1 MNQSYLQHQIKSMQ
15 IANTQKVMEAIM
27 VTFAALFTMAVLPSL
42 LVQYVYADQ
51 NLVEAPPVLEYI
63 PVACF
68 AVSIL
73 YTVYVIFMNMKRG
86 AKIKQLEQELA
97 FVAGADDSMNASMT
111 DDAELKELEK
121 MVDEAMATKAPAK
134 SKKPAAKKRK

>member
-1 MNQSYLQHQIKSMQ
+1 MNQSYIQHQIKSLK
-15 IANTQKVMEAIM
+15 IDSTQKVMEAIM
-27 VTFAALFTMAVLPSL
+27 VTFVALFTMAVLPSL

-51 NLVEAPPVLEYI
+51 GLVEPPALLEYI

-73 YTVYVIFMNMKRG
+73 YALYVIFTNMKR
-86 AKIKQLEQELA
+86 ASKVRQLEQDLY
-97 FVAGADDSMNASMT
+97 FMAGSDDTIDSSMT
-111 DDAELKELEK
+111 DDTELKELEK

-134 SKKPAAKKRK
+134 SKKAVTKKRK